1 MVMLDSAVSAVLS
14 NKRRVNALKALGVM
28 TLQDALTYYPFR
40 VTDPVPI
47 RHLRDAKVD
56 QSMACGA
63 QVRAIRIMPMA
74 QRRGHRLEV
83 IVEDNEDSSTA
94 SLVFFS
100 YKKYFVD
107 WMSTRLKVGSTIVLQ
122 GIPSFYNDRLQF
134 THPEI
139 QVVGE
144 DCPDLETG
152 LSSVSRPRP
161 VYHANSR
168 ISSQHIHDTILGI
181 LRLLASDDDAA
192 GVNLQPKDIEDT
204 VVPIIP
210 ATRLAAKIPD
220 ILPESIIQDNGLLH
234 RSQAFLSIHEPD
246 SVKAFKAAL
255 SSLRFEEA
263 FVSQTALLRTK
274 SDVKIT
280 PALPCDGHNA
290 DVLVHEFLASL
301 PFALTQGQRDV
312 MAEIR
317 ADMAH
322 AYPMQRL
329 LQGEVG
335 SGKTIVS
342 VAAMLRAV
350 GADQQAVLIA
360 PTQILA
366 EQHFQTIQRLLGQK
380 GHEATTLDNDS
391 QAMLPQTS
399 SVAADTAT
407 VTKLSSIPVV
417 LLTGGMRLAQRR
429 KALAA
434 ASSGNPCIVIATHA
448 AFSKTF
454 QAPNL
459 GLVVI
464 DEQHRFGV
472 EQRNALRNKSEHAP
486 HLLVMTATPIPR
498 TAALTWFGDLDL
510 SWLTELPGG
519 RKPIRTTVIEEDNAS
534 MMAKMF
540 VHIRQRI
547 DAGERA
553 YIVCPRI
560 DEEEEERSEQSGRE
574 LAATSSGPS
583 APTKARYAKS
593 AGQQSKAG
601 IDELEFDDFEEFSVP
616 NSSDDEEASETLP
629 PLHSVTT
636 IAARLSALPQFAGL
650 SIATLTGRD
659 DDETKNSIMHGFSSG
674 EYPII
679 VATTVVEVGMDVP
692 EATCIVVF
700 DADRFGLSQ
709 LHQLRGRV
717 GRGGKQSWAFFISRA
732 QPDSIAAQRL
742 AVIRDSTDGAEI
754 AQADMELRGAGDVL
768 GDAQSGGQS
777 SLKLLRVITDATII
791 AKARDQ
797 AEVLLASDPQ
807 LKKEVQLAGA
817 VLDFMRGNE
826 RFLTST

>member
-1 MVMLDSAVSAVLS
+1 MVMLDTAVSAVLS
-14 NKRRVNALKALGVM
+14 NKRRANALKALGVV

-47 RHLRDAKVD
+47 RHLREAKLD
-56 QSMACGA
+56 QSMAFGA
-63 QVRAIRIMPMA
+63 TVRAIRIMPMA

-83 IVEDNEDSSTA
+83 IIEDISDSSTA
-94 SLVFFS
+94 SLIFFS

-107 WMSTRLKVGSTIVLQ
+107 WMSTRLKVGTDIVVQ
-122 GIPSFYNDRLQF
+122 GSPTYYNDRLQF

-144 DCPDLETG
+144 DCANLESG
-152 LSSVSRPRP
+152 LASVSRPRP
-161 VYHANSR
+161 IYHANSR
-168 ISSQHIHDTILGI
+168 ISSQHIHETILGI
-181 LRLLASDDDAA
+181 LRMLASREAIDS
-192 GVNLQPKDIEDT
+192 LQTKDPEDGPLA
-204 VVPIIP
+204 VIP
-210 ATRLAAKIPD
+210 VEELTAKIPD
-220 ILPESIIQDNGLLH
+220 ILPDTIIEGNALLH
-234 RSQAFLSIHEPD
+234 RAQAFLSIHEPD
-246 SVKAFKAAL
+246 SVPAFKAAL
-255 SSLRFEEA
+255 ATLRFEEA

-274 SDVKIT
+274 SDAKLT
-280 PALPCDGHNA
+280 PALPCIGEQSDA
-290 DVLVHEFLASL
+290 FVQEFIASL
-301 PFALTQGQRDV
+301 PFELTNGQREV
-312 MAEIR
+312 MTDIR
-317 ADMAH
+317 DDMAH
-322 AYPMQRL
+322 PYPMQRL

-342 VAAMLRAV
+342 IAAMLRAV
-350 GADQQAVLIA
+350 GADQQAVLVA

-366 EQHFQTIQRLLGQK
+366 EQHYQTLKRML
-380 GHEATTLDNDS
+380 S
-391 QAMLPQTS
+391 QNADESGSTS
-399 SVAADTAT
+399 ADTP
-407 VTKLSSIPVV
+407 LSSIPVV
-417 LLTGGMRLAQRR
+417 LLTGGMRLAERR
-429 KALAA
+429 KALAV
-434 ASSGNPCIVIATHA
+434 ASSGKPCMVVATHA

-472 EQRNALRNKSEHAP
+472 EQRNVLRNKSEHAP

-519 RKPIRTTVIEEDNAS
+519 RKPIRTTVIEESNAS

-540 VHIRQRI
+540 VHVRQRV

-560 DEEEEERSEQSGRE
+560 DEENSDADAAQGLPSPTSKDSQRHSQRSEDDLG
-574 LAATSSGPS
+574 
-583 APTKARYAKS
+583 
-593 AGQQSKAG
+593 
-601 IDELEFDDFEEFSVP
+601 FDDFDEFTVA
-616 NSSDDEEASETLP
+616 DDEDEASSQALP

-636 IAARLSALPQFAGL
+636 IASRLAGLPQFAGL
-650 SIATLTGRD
+650 RITTLTGRD
-659 DDETKNSIMHGFSSG
+659 DDETKTRVMQDFSSG
-674 EYPII
+674 KAPII

-692 EATCIVVF
+692 QATCIVVF

-717 GRGGKQSWAFFISRA
+717 GRGGKQSWAFFVSRA
-732 QPDSIAAQRL
+732 QPESIAAQRL
-742 AVIRDSTDGAEI
+742 DVIRDSTDGAEI

-777 SLKLLRVITDATII
+777 SLKLLRVITDAKII
-791 AKARDQ
+791 AQARSQ
-797 AEVLLASDPQ
+797 AEELLKSDPQ
-807 LKKEVQLAGA
+807 LTHQVQLAGA

>member
-1 MVMLDSAVSAVLS
+1 MVLLDTAVAAVLS
-14 NKRRVNALKALGVM
+14 NKRRVNALKALGVV

-56 QSMACGA
+56 QSMAFGA

-74 QRRGHRLEV
+74 QRSGHRLEV
-83 IVEDNEDSSTA
+83 IIEDNEDSSTA

-100 YKKYFVD
+100 YKQYFVD
-107 WMSTRLKVGSTIVLQ
+107 WMSTRLKVGSMIVVQ

-144 DCPDLETG
+144 DCPNLQAG
-152 LSSVSRPRP
+152 LASVSRPRP

-168 ISSQHIHDTILGI
+168 ISSQHIHDTIIGI
-181 LRLLASDDDAA
+181 LRLLASDDDVLKPSSQTEEAQDGIGA
-192 GVNLQPKDIEDT
+192 
-204 VVPIIP
+204 IIP
-210 ATRLAAKIPD
+210 VEQLAARIPD
-220 ILPESIIQDNGLLH
+220 ILPESIIQANGLLH
-234 RSQAFLSIHEPD
+234 RAQAFLSIHEPD
-246 SVKAFKAAL
+246 SVQAFKAAL

-263 FVSQTALLRTK
+263 LVSQTALLRTK
-274 SDVKIT
+274 SDVKTT
-280 PALPCDGHNA
+280 PALPCDGSDA
-290 DVLVHEFLASL
+290 DDLVHEFLASL
-301 PFALTQGQRDV
+301 PFELTHGQRDV

-335 SGKTIVS
+335 SGKTIIA

-350 GADQQAVLIA
+350 GADQQAVLVA

-366 EQHFQTIQRLLGQK
+366 EQHFQTIRRLLGHKTQD
-380 GHEATTLDNDS
+380 EATSDS
-391 QAMLPQTS
+391 D
-399 SVAADTAT
+399 AATE
-407 VTKLSSIPVV
+407 LSSIPVV
-417 LLTGGMRLAQRR
+417 LITGGMRLAQRR
-429 KALAA
+429 KVLAV
-434 ASSGNPCIVIATHA
+434 ASSGNPCIIIATHA

-472 EQRNALRNKSEHAP
+472 EQRNVLRNKSEHAP

-519 RKPIRTTVIEEDNAS
+519 RKPIRTTVIEESDAS

-540 VHIRQRI
+540 VHIRMRI

-560 DEEEEERSEQSGRE
+560 DEGEEGGSEQSPQSHQTGHGVSVSSTAS
-574 LAATSSGPS
+574 AAPAT
-583 APTKARYAKS
+583 ARR
-593 AGQQSKAG
+593 SKPARQHSKERAE
-601 IDELEFDDFEEFSVP
+601 ELEFDDFEEFSVP
-616 NSSDDEEASETLP
+616 NSDDDETSASLP

-636 IAARLSALPQFAGL
+636 IASRLSALPQFAGL
-650 SIATLTGRD
+650 SMATLTGRD
-659 DDETKNSIMHGFSSG
+659 DDETKRSVMQHFSAG
-674 EYPII
+674 ECPII

-777 SLKLLRVITDATII
+777 SLKLLRVITDAKII
-791 AKARDQ
+791 AKAREQ
-797 AEVLLASDPQ
+797 AEELLAADPQ
-807 LKKEVQLAGA
+807 LKDEVQLAGA